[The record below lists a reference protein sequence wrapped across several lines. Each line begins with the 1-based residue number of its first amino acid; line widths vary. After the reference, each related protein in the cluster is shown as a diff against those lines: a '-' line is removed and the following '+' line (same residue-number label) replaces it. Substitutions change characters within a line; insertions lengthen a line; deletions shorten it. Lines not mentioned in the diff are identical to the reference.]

1 MARIDYSF
9 CGSARMLRLDCRV
22 KDFWEEKKKT
32 FCFSE
37 EVKIPW
43 RLDYTLKTRVSVFPY
58 PVSLHPSHS
67 QFNFNKP
74 EAGQFQ
80 NIDFSIDDDRL
91 SLEMQ
96 LGKPDEPFNEE
107 LPWYQTSTGK
117 HCIAWEHIVQLYR
130 IDLLL
135 VFDPP
140 SAGPPPV
147 EREWSRRFFP
157 GGLPSLGKRR

>member
-9 CGSARMLRLDCRV
+9 QGSARALHLDCRV

-37 EVKIPW
+37 EIRVPW
-43 RLDYTLKTRVSVFPY
+43 QFDYTLKTRVSVFPY
-58 PVSLHPSHS
+58 PASLHPSQAQYALS
-67 QFNFNKP
+67 KA
-74 EAGQFQ
+74 ETGLFQ
-80 NIDFSIDDDRL
+80 NIAFTL
-91 SLEMQ
+91 GHEMLALEIC
-96 LGKPDEPFNEE
+96 LCKPDGTINED
-107 LPWYQTSTGK
+107 LPWYQTDNGK
-117 HCIAWEHIVQLYR
+117 LCIAWEHFVQIYR
-130 IDLLL
+130 SDLLV

-140 SAGPPPV
+140 PAGPPPV